1 MKFRVCT
8 FINNLSLID
17 IVVLAYIV
25 FLTFDTMIYYESIG
39 EQFNSLYST
48 NNNIL
53 RFILILY
60 FIFVFMKHSKINNIY
75 LFKTKTITEMFN
87 KSFIDNFKYNFISR
101 FLLIEFTIFL
111 FNFSYI
117 SNWLNFTTNLIMFF
131 IYCVVLCL
139 ILTKLSFV
147 FNTIIITSIVILAH
161 FGLYILS
168 LPLFDLKFSIFN
180 IISNNN
186 ILFFLIYIIF
196 ILLIIMNIVKVKIN
210 EIF

>member
-25 FLTFDTMIYYESIG
+25 FLTFDTLIYYESIG